1 MSSPN
6 TRVTRETATILTD
19 AIDCIN
25 DGFALYDVDDA
36 LVFANRAYRDMH
48 AFIKDLIT
56 PGARFETLLRAGLD
70 CGDGA
75 VALPTEADV
84 SERLARHRQADGV
97 ATIHMRGPKW
107 LMATERRTQDGGVV
121 VIETD
126 ITELKKAEIAR
137 YEFLAKVSHELRTPL
152 TPIHGALTLMKSGKV
167 AHLSGRLEGL
177 IDLASR
183 NCTRLMSIVND
194 LLDFTRISAGR
205 FSLNATT
212 VELQPFLEQ
221 VVETRRIAPDAPDIE
236 LSISP
241 RAKGVELEADPLRI
255 QQVLD
260 NLLTNAIKFT
270 DAGGRIEVNVDRH
283 GGGALRVSVADQGP
297 GIPKD
302 FQKHVFEVFAQAD
315 SSSARGKSGVG
326 LGLSICKSIIE
337 AHGGRIGFTSKEGV
351 GTTFYF
357 DLPLAKHDRKASVK
371 KPLSKAS
378 RRRRS
383 AIAESGQQ
391 I

>member
-25 DGFALYDVDDA
+25 DGFALYDAHDA

-48 AFIKDLIT
+48 ASIKDLIT
-56 PGARFETLLRAGLD
+56 PGVRFETLVRAGLD
-70 CGDGA
+70 CGEEPA
-75 VALPTEADV
+75 VVPAEADV
-84 SERLARHRQADGV
+84 SDRLARHRRADGV
-97 ATIHMRGPKW
+97 PTIQMRDQKW
-107 LMATERRTQDGGVV
+107 LMSTERRTPDGGVV

-167 AHLSGRLEGL
+167 AHLSGRLEDL

-221 VVETRRIAPDAPDIE
+221 VVETRRIAPDAPDIA

-283 GGGALRVSVADQGP
+283 GGALRVSVADHGP

-302 FQKHVFEVFAQAD
+302 FQKHVFEVFTQAD

-337 AHGGRIGFTSKEGV
+337 AHGGRIGFTSKEGQ

-357 DLPLAKHDRKASVK
+357 DLPLAKRDRKASAK
-371 KPLSKAS
+371 KPPSKAS
-378 RRRRS
+378 RQRRS
-383 AIAESGQQ
+383 AIAESGQR